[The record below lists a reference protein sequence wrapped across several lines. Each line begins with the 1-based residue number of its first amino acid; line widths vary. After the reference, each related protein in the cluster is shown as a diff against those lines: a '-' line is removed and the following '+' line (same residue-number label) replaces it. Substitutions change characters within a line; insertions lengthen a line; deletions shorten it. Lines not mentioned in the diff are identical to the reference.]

1 MWPRWQYNEATMR
14 RVGIRELK
22 DRELSRSIRRAQ
34 MGEEILITDRGVPVA
49 KLVPAALNKLP
60 DRLQELVDKGLV
72 DLRTPLWD
80 RMDDPVVLRPGAKT
94 GVDYV
99 RDQRR

>member
-1 MWPRWQYNEATMR
+1 MR
-14 RVGIRELK
+14 RVGMRELK

-49 KLVPAALNKLP
+49 KLVPAAPNKWP
-60 DRLQELVDKGLV
+60 DRLQELVDKGV
-72 DLRTPLWD
+72 IDLRAPLWD
-80 RMDDPVVLRPGAKT
+80 GMDDPVVLRPGDKT

-99 RDQRR
+99 REQRR